1 MGTIGNALKAL
12 RTERGLSAT
21 EASDGA
27 GTTVST
33 YLKIERDQ
41 REVSFIMM
49 VRLCR
54 FYSLDIYDFLDKIDS
69 YELERPDLSVIRVL
83 EKRNRL

>member
-1 MGTIGNALKAL
+1 MGTIGNALQEL
-12 RTERGLSAT
+12 RAERRLSAT
-21 EASDGA
+21 EAAAGA

-33 YLKIERDQ
+33 YLKIERDR

-54 FYSLDIYDFLDKIDS
+54 FYNLDIYEFLERIDS

-83 EKRNRL
+83 EKRNKS